1 MCDLLPTFTAH
12 SVTKPM
18 INLALESIFSEL
30 KAHFQLALDT
40 DEELVVEGNMATFE
54 GSEGGNGRLNNKIVC
69 SLVNIE
75 EEKVLKNG
83 PTYSLRNGTTLQH
96 NPIIYLNLY
105 ILFSSTK
112 SDNYLV
118 GLADLSR
125 VITFFQGKN
134 VFDHSNTQGL
144 PEQIEKV
151 IFDIHTL
158 NFEYLNHLWGILGG
172 KYFPSILYKARLV
185 PIEAQAASLAAVIT
199 GIETKENG
207 V

>member
-1 MCDLLPTFTAH
+1 
-12 SVTKPM
+12 M
-18 INLALESIFSEL
+18 IRTALESVLSEL
-30 KAHFQLALDT
+30 KEHFQIAMGS
-40 DEELVVEGNMATFE
+40 DEDLVVEGNMATFE
-54 GSEGGNGRLNNKIVC
+54 SAEGGNAKLNNKIVC
-69 SLVNIE
+69 SLVNLE

-83 PTYSLRNGTTLQH
+83 PTYTVKNGVTKQH

-112 SDNYLV
+112 SENYLL

-172 KYFPSILYKARLV
+172 KYYPSVLYKARLI
-185 PIEAQAASLAAVIT
+185 PIEAQAGTLTSVIT

>member
-1 MCDLLPTFTAH
+1 
-12 SVTKPM
+12 M
-18 INLALESIFSEL
+18 IRPAIEGILTEL
-30 KAHFQLALDT
+30 KEHFKVIRGS
-40 DEELVVEGNMATFE
+40 EEEWVVEGNMATFE
-54 GSEGGNGRLNNKIVC
+54 SGEGGNGKLGNKIVC

-83 PTYSLRNGTTLQH
+83 LSYTTRRDITEQH

-105 ILFSSTK
+105 LLFTSTK
-112 SDNYLV
+112 SDDYLG
-118 GLADLSR
+118 GLADLSA
-125 VITFFQGKN
+125 VLTFFQGKQ
-134 VFDHSNTQGL
+134 VFNQENTRGL
-144 PEQIEKV
+144 PPEIDKV

-172 KYFPSILYKARLV
+172 KYFPSVLYKVRLV
-185 PIEAQAASLAAVIT
+185 PIKAEAGTLASVIT